1 MKYTKLLVLAYI
13 IPFIVALNACQQSD
27 KQPSTNQKEMP
38 PSTTLDGD
46 FKTDAPGNEDRT
58 SSPKSDGILKTQDEF
73 STGITNKQ
81 INYQQPTENNNSQD
95 KRMIIR
101 SGTMQVEVDNY
112 GETEGKVKQIV
123 NGLNGY
129 VTNSTAQLN
138 ASGKKQGTITIR
150 VSSDKF
156 DALVDELSKVGKVMN
171 QNISGKDVTEEFM
184 DAEARLKTQ
193 RELES
198 RLLQL
203 LAEKTANLTAVVEVE
218 QKLASVRENIEK
230 TEGRMRFLKDQAA
243 YSTITLSVFE
253 PAMLNTS
260 SGGGFFYEIGQG
272 VKKGLSGFTSVISGL
287 ITIVIALSPIIAIL
301 GLAIYITI
309 RIIKKRKLA
318 KA

>member
-1 MKYTKLLVLAYI
+1 MKYAKLLALAYI
-13 IPFIVALNACQQSD
+13 IPFIVALNGCQQTD
-27 KQPSTNQKEMP
+27 KNTSQNEQPP
-38 PSTTLDGD
+38 
-46 FKTDAPGNEDRT
+46 
-58 SSPKSDGILKTQDEF
+58 
-73 STGITNKQ
+73 TGLMNKQ
-81 INYQQPTENNNSQD
+81 SAPITDGEFKPDAVSRDENDLKLGVVGDNLKQVNYQQPTENNNSQD

-101 SGTMQVEVDNY
+101 SGTMQVEVDNF
-112 GETEGKVKQIV
+112 GDTEGKVRQVV
-123 NGLNGY
+123 NGVNGY
-129 VTNSTAQLN
+129 VTNSTSLLN
-138 ASGKKQGTITIR
+138 PSGKKSGTITIR

-156 DALVDELSKVGKVMN
+156 DALVSELSKIGKVMN

-193 RELES
+193 RELET

-218 QKLASVRENIEK
+218 QKLAAVRENIEK

-272 VKKGLSGFTSVISGL
+272 VKKGLSGFTSVISGI
-287 ITIVIALSPIIAIL
+287 ITIVIALSPIIVIL
-301 GLAIYITI
+301 GLIIYITV